1 MITLTVGEAL
11 AANEALGR
19 VMATKLPIKISYHL
33 GRIGKLVM
41 REIQTYDEA
50 RMKLVKELGA
60 EVKPEDGKPAT
71 GQWMVKP
78 ENLQSFQEQMKAL
91 LEIPIKIDLDQISI
105 ASIPV
110 TAEFAAADLMG
121 CGNIFVE

>member
-1 MITLTVGEAL
+1 MIKLTIGEAL

-33 GRIGKLVM
+33 ARIGKIVI

-50 RMKLVKELGA
+50 RMKLVKELGCETPA
-60 EVKPEDGKPAT
+60 EEGNPPT

-78 ENLQSFQEQMKAL
+78 ENMQSFQEQMKAL
-91 LEIPIKIDLDQISI
+91 LEVPIEIDLNQISI
-105 ASIPV
+105 ASLPESS
-110 TAEFAAADLMG
+110 EFAAADLMG
-121 CGNIFVE
+121 CGNIFTE